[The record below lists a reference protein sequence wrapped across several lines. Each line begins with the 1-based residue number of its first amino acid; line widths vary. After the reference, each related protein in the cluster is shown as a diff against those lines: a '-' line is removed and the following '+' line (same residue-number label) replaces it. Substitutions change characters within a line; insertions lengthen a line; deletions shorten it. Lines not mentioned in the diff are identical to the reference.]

1 MNSKSKFRRRKTSR
15 IKSLIIVEENPDDL
29 SADLLKEI
37 GEYDPKLDLSDYTLP
52 PIDLLK
58 DYGGGSLSVDKE
70 ELEGNKDRIV
80 ETLANYKIAISKI
93 KQRLVQQL
101 LCMNWFLLQ
110 EYVFLKSKILKMT
123 SLLV

>member
-1 MNSKSKFRRRKTSR
+1 MKDEFEIEVPEEEKLVESTEPT
-15 IKSLIIVEENPDDL
+15 IVEENPDDL

-93 KQRLVQQL
+93 KATVGPTVTLYELVPAP
-101 LCMNWFLLQ
+101 
-110 EYVFLKSKILKMT
+110 
-123 SLLV
+123 